1 METGEKIG
9 FFERLK
15 IAIFKF
21 EDYAK
26 LAAQKISKA
35 IIYMLILIVVFALC
49 VSAAT
54 TYKFSQ
60 SLNNFANYISNEIET
75 LQFKDGVLSIV
86 PSKDKD
92 KPIIIENEELPIG
105 KIIIDTGDLEQS
117 KIDEYNEQI
126 KKYTSGIVVLKDRV
140 ITKTDMSTI
149 TTTMMYKDISEQYG
163 ISEFNK
169 ENVISMATGEGSI
182 KLCMSFFVITSIY
195 LFIVYFSTVLID
207 AIFLAVLAYIT
218 SVIARVRL
226 RPSAAYNIAVY
237 SLSLP
242 VILNLAYIVANIL
255 TGFVIEYFQVMYTA
269 IASIYVVATVLII
282 RSDVIKK
289 QAELNRIMSEQEKV
303 RQEMERKKQE
313 EKEAEE
319 RERAK
324 KEEQDKEKK
333 QKEQEEKQRD
343 NKNKREKGNRK
354 NGEEP
359 AGT

>member
-15 IAIFKF
+15 IAIFKI

-35 IIYMLILIVVFALC
+35 VIYMLIIIIIFALC

-60 SLNNFANYISNEIET
+60 AIDNVANYISNEIET
-75 LQFKDGVLSIV
+75 LQFKDGILSIV

-105 KIIIDTGDLEQS
+105 KIIIDTGDLEQA
-117 KIDEYNEQI
+117 KIDDYNEQI
-126 KKYTSGIVVLKDRV
+126 KKYTSGIVILKDKI
-140 ITKTDMSTI
+140 ITKTEMSSI
-149 TTTMMYKDISEQYG
+149 TTTMLYKDISQQYG
-163 ISEFNK
+163 ISDFNK
-169 ENVISMATGEGSI
+169 DNIISMLTGEGST
-182 KLCMSFFVITSIY
+182 KLNISFFVATSIY

-207 AIFLAVLAYIT
+207 AVFLAILAYIT

-226 RPSAAYNIAVY
+226 KPSAAYNIGVY
-237 SLSLP
+237 SLSLS
-242 VILNLAYIVANIL
+242 VILNLFYIIANIL
-255 TGFVIEYFQVMYTA
+255 TGFVIEYFQVVYTS

-303 RQEMERKKQE
+303 RQEMERKKEE
-313 EKEAEE
+313 EKEAQEK
-319 RERAK
+319 ERAK
-324 KEEQDKEKK
+324 KEEKEKEEK
-333 QKEQEEKQRD
+333 EKEQEEKQKD
-343 NKNKREKGNRK
+343 KEKNREKGSGK
-354 NGEEP
+354 SGGEEP
-359 AGT
+359 A

>member
-15 IAIFKF
+15 IAIFKI

-35 IIYMLILIVVFALC
+35 VIYMLIIMIIFALC

-60 SLNNFANYISNEIET
+60 AIDNVANYISNEIET
-75 LQFKDGVLSIV
+75 LQFKDGILSIV

-105 KIIIDTGDLEQS
+105 KIIIDTGDLEQA
-117 KIDEYNEQI
+117 KIDDYNEQI
-126 KKYTSGIVVLKDRV
+126 KKYTSGIVILKDKI
-140 ITKTDMSTI
+140 ITKTEMSSI
-149 TTTMMYKDISEQYG
+149 TTTMLYKDISQQYG
-163 ISEFNK
+163 ISDFNK
-169 ENVISMATGEGSI
+169 DNIISMLTGEGST
-182 KLCMSFFVITSIY
+182 KLNISFFVVTSIY

-207 AIFLAVLAYIT
+207 AVFLAILAYIT

-226 RPSAAYNIAVY
+226 KPSAAYNIGVY
-237 SLSLP
+237 SLSLS
-242 VILNLAYIVANIL
+242 VILNLFYIIANIL
-255 TGFVIEYFQVMYTA
+255 TGFVIEYFQVVYTS

-303 RQEMERKKQE
+303 RQEMERKKEE
-313 EKEAEE
+313 EKEAQEK
-319 RERAK
+319 ERAK
-324 KEEQDKEKK
+324 KEEKEKE
-333 QKEQEEKQRD
+333 KEQEEKQKD
-343 NKNKREKGNRK
+343 KEKNREKGSGK
-354 NGEEP
+354 SGGEEP
-359 AGT
+359 A

>member
-15 IAIFKF
+15 ISIFKF
-21 EDYAK
+21 EDYAR

-35 IIYMLILIVVFALC
+35 VIYMLILMLVFALC

-60 SLNNFANYISNEIET
+60 SLNDLANYISNEIET

-86 PSKDKD
+86 PTNNKD
-92 KPIIIENEELPIG
+92 KPIIIENEELPVG
-105 KIIIDTGDLEQS
+105 KFIIDTSDLEQA
-117 KIDEYNEQI
+117 KIDEYTEQI
-126 KKYTSGIVVLKDRV
+126 KHYTSGIVVLKDKI
-140 ITKTDMSTI
+140 ITKTDMSSI
-149 TTTMMYKDISEQYG
+149 TTTMTYKDISQQYKIG
-163 ISEFNK
+163 EFNK
-169 ENVISMATGEGSI
+169 DNIMSIITGDGSI
-182 KLCMSFFVITSIY
+182 KLCMSFFAMTTIY

-207 AIFLAVLAYIT
+207 AIFLAILAYIT
-218 SVIARVRL
+218 SVIVRVRL
-226 RPSAAYNIAVY
+226 KPAAAYNIAVY

-242 VILNLAYIVANIL
+242 VILNLAYIIANIL
-255 TGFVIEYFQVMYTA
+255 TGFVIEYFQVVYTA

-313 EKEAEE
+313 EKEEAE
-319 RERAK
+319 REKTK
-324 KEEQDKEKK
+324 KEEQEKEKK
-333 QKEQEEKQRD
+333 EKEQEKKKDKET
-343 NKNKREKGNRK
+343 KREKGSGK
-354 NGEEP
+354 SEGEEP
-359 AGT
+359 A

>member
-1 METGEKIG
+1 METGEKIS

-35 IIYMLILIVVFALC
+35 IIYMLILMIVFALC

-60 SLNNFANYISNEIET
+60 SLNSLANYINNEIET
-75 LQFKDGVLSIV
+75 LQFKDGILSIV
-86 PSKDKD
+86 PSSNKD

-117 KIDEYNEQI
+117 KIDEYNDQI
-126 KKYTSGIVVLKDRV
+126 KKYTSGLVVLKDKI

-149 TTTMMYKDISEQYG
+149 TTTMTYKDISEQYG
-163 ISEFNK
+163 ISDFNK
-169 ENVISMATGEGSI
+169 ENIISMISSEESI
-182 KLCMSFFVITSIY
+182 KLCMSFFAITSIY

-207 AIFLAVLAYIT
+207 AIFLALLAYIT
-218 SVIARVRL
+218 SIIARVRL

-242 VILNLAYIVANIL
+242 VILNLAYIIANIL
-255 TGFVIEYFQVMYTA
+255 TGFVIEYFQVVYTA

-313 EKEAEE
+313 EKEAKEKE
-319 RERAK
+319 REKR
-324 KEEQDKEKK
+324 EEQEKEKK
-333 QKEQEEKQRD
+333 RKEQEEKQKD
-343 NKNKREKGNRK
+343 NENKRKDGSRK

>member
-35 IIYMLILIVVFALC
+35 IVYMLILIVVFALC

-60 SLNNFANYISNEIET
+60 SVENVANYINNEIET
-75 LQFKDGVLSIV
+75 LQFKDGILSII
-86 PSKDKD
+86 PSNNKD
-92 KPIIIENEELPIG
+92 KPIIIENEESPIG
-105 KIIIDTGDLEQS
+105 KIIIDTGELEQA

-126 KKYTSGIVVLKDRV
+126 KKYTSGIVILKDKI
-140 ITKTDMSTI
+140 ITKTNMSSI
-149 TTTMMYKDISEQYG
+149 TTTMLYKDISQQYG
-163 ISEFNK
+163 IGEFNK
-169 ENVISMATGEGSI
+169 DNVIGMLTGEGAV
-182 KLCMSFFVITSIY
+182 KLNIYFFIASLIY
-195 LFIVYFSTVLID
+195 LFILYFSTVLID

-226 RPSAAYNIAVY
+226 KPSAAYNIAVY

-242 VILNLAYIVANIL
+242 VILNLAYIIVNIL

-303 RQEMERKKQE
+303 RQEMERKKKE
-313 EKEAEE
+313 EKEAQE

-324 KEEQDKEKK
+324 KEEKEKEKK
-333 QKEQEEKQRD
+333 EKEQEEKQKD
-343 NKNKREKGNRK
+343 KEKKREKESGK
-354 NGEEP
+354 SGEEP
-359 AGT
+359 A